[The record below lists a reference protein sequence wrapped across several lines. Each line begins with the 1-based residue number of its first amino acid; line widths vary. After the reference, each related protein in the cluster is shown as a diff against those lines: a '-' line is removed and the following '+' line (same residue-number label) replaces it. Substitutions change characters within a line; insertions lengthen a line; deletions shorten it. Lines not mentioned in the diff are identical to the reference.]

1 MSRQEIMNIVADA
14 IRVALGDKKLEIA
27 EDTYLI
33 DDLGFGSMDVMEM
46 IGELEE
52 SFGCTIDEDN
62 LEQFVQ
68 VRDIVEYIEKAC

>member
-14 IRVALGDKKLEIA
+14 
-27 EDTYLI
+27 YLI

-68 VRDIVEYIEKAC
+68 VKDIVEYIEKAC